1 MKILETCSICTL
13 PLIGG
18 LPKGV
23 IFLVLFT
30 ISNFVFQ
37 GSWYF
42 DNLIWY
48 FEFLDAEPK
57 KNYKINKNKNFL
69 ERINMYLTCIYAY
82 IYKGVHDC

>member
-1 MKILETCSICTL
+1 MEMRNLEICSICTL
-13 PLIGG
+13 ALILMRG

-23 IFLVLFT
+23 ILLVLFT

-42 DNLIWY
+42 DSLIWY

-57 KNYKINKNKNFL
+57 KNYKINRNKNFL
-69 ERINMYLTCIYAY
+69 
-82 IYKGVHDC
+82 